1 MKTFYVYARQEKA
14 GFFKIISESEEK
26 ANEEAQWRLWV
37 QEEPHCQSVTLVDSL
52 SEIEF
57 EKQKSDFEYKKKKS
71 IEGLTKE
78 ERFNLWQ
85 RE

>member
-1 MKTFYVYARQEKA
+1 MKTFYVHARQETA
-14 GFFKIISESEEK
+14 GFFKIIAESEEK
-26 ANEEAQWRLWV
+26 ANEEAQWRLMF
-37 QEEPHCQSVTLVDSL
+37 QTNPPCDSVTLIDTI

-85 RE
+85 R